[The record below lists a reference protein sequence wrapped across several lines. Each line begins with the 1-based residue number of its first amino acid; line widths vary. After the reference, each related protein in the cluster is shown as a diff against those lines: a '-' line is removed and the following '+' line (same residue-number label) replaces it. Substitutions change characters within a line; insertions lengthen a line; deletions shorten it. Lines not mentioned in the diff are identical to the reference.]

1 MVSLYKES
9 FMSETNLEEMS
20 LDELDSLLSESEG
33 KSKPKPETDVKAE
46 PEPDK
51 AVDSEVDSSTVEE
64 EDSKPE
70 AEEEPEGKPEE
81 EEKVDEEDSI
91 EPQYRGK
98 SKADILEMQRNAN
111 RKISQQNNEIYHL
124 KKRMEEIYQSQ
135 EKRVEEK
142 VKVDP
147 LDEIRERYAE
157 EDLNA
162 IETLVNRA
170 MLKKDAAIQEEKQAQ
185 REAIMKEHD
194 DLWENFKLFNPAL
207 HEKVGPEAIRLMK
220 ADESSTYQRKG
231 WLREFIAESSKGAA
245 EVKPVQKSVVK
256 KRTPTISGGGGAGS
270 SGKINKSV
278 EEMSPDEFLQHS
290 LSKGIKI

>member
-1 MVSLYKES
+1 
-9 FMSETNLEEMS
+9 MSETNLEEMS

-46 PEPDK
+46 PDTEDK

-70 AEEEPEGKPEE
+70 AEEEPEGKPQE

-124 KKRMEEIYQSQ
+124 KKRMEEISQRQ

-142 VKVDP
+142 VKDP

-170 MLKKDAAIQEEKQAQ
+170 ISKKMLLYRKRK
-185 REAIMKEHD
+185 RLKER
-194 DLWENFKLFNPAL
+194 P
-207 HEKVGPEAIRLMK
+207 
-220 ADESSTYQRKG
+220 S
-231 WLREFIAESSKGAA
+231 
-245 EVKPVQKSVVK
+245 
-256 KRTPTISGGGGAGS
+256 
-270 SGKINKSV
+270 
-278 EEMSPDEFLQHS
+278 
-290 LSKGIKI
+290 

>member
-1 MVSLYKES
+1 
-9 FMSETNLEEMS
+9 MSETNLEEMS
-20 LDELDSLLSESEG
+20 LDELDSLLSETEG

-46 PEPDK
+46 PDTEDK

-70 AEEEPEGKPEE
+70 AEEEPEGKPQE

-124 KKRMEEIYQSQ
+124 KKRMEEISQRQ

-142 VKVDP
+142 VKDP

-170 MLKKDAAIQEEKQAQ
+170 ISKKDAAIQEKKEAQ
-185 REAIMKEHD
+185 REATMREHD
-194 DLWENFKLFNPAL
+194 KLWEDFKLFNPAL

-256 KRTPTISGGGGAGS
+256 SGH
-270 SGKINKSV
+270 
-278 EEMSPDEFLQHS
+278 PQ
-290 LSKGIKI
+290 

>member
-1 MVSLYKES
+1 
-9 FMSETNLEEMS
+9 MSDKNIATMDLDEMS
-20 LDELDSLLSESEG
+20 LDDLDSLLSESEG
-33 KSKPKPETDVKAE
+33 KPKPETDIKAE
-46 PEPDK
+46 PNTEVDK
-51 AVDSEVDSSTVEE
+51 EVDSVDSSTVEE

-70 AEEEPEGKPEE
+70 AEEEPKGKPEE
-81 EEKVDEEDSI
+81 EDKVDEEDSV

-98 SKADILEMQRNAN
+98 SKDDILEMQRNAN

-124 KKRMEEIYQSQ
+124 KKRMEEISKSQ

-142 VKVDP
+142 VKDP

-170 MLKKDAAIQEEKQAQ
+170 MSKKDAAIQEEKQAQ
-185 REAIMKEHD
+185 LEATMREHD
-194 DLWENFKLFNPAL
+194 KLWEDFKLFNPAL

-231 WLREFIAESSKGAA
+231 WLREFIAESSKKGAA

-278 EEMSPDEFLQHS
+278 EDMSPDEFLQHS

>member
-1 MVSLYKES
+1 
-9 FMSETNLEEMS
+9 MSDKNIATMDLDEMS
-20 LDELDSLLSESEG
+20 LDDLDSLLSESEG
-33 KSKPKPETDVKAE
+33 KPKPKPETDIKAE
-46 PEPDK
+46 PNTEVDK
-51 AVDSEVDSSTVEE
+51 EVDSVDSSTVEE
-64 EDSKPE
+64 DSKPE
-70 AEEEPEGKPEE
+70 TETEEEPKGKPKEE
-81 EEKVDEEDSI
+81 EDKVDEEDSV

-98 SKADILEMQRNAN
+98 SKDDILEMQRNAN

-124 KKRMEEIYQSQ
+124 KKRMEEISQSQ

-142 VKVDP
+142 VKDP

-170 MLKKDAAIQEEKQAQ
+170 MSKKDADIQEKRLKEK
-185 REAIMKEHD
+185 EAIMKDHD
-194 DLWENFKLFNPAL
+194 EMWENFKLFNPAL

-231 WLREFIAESSKGAA
+231 WLREFIAESSKKGAA

>member
-1 MVSLYKES
+1 
-9 FMSETNLEEMS
+9 MSDKNIATMDLDEMS
-20 LDELDSLLSESEG
+20 LDDLDSLLSESEG
-33 KSKPKPETDVKAE
+33 KPKPKPETDIKAE
-46 PEPDK
+46 PNTEVDK
-51 AVDSEVDSSTVEE
+51 EVDSVDSSTVEE

-70 AEEEPEGKPEE
+70 TEEEEPKGKPEE
-81 EEKVDEEDSI
+81 EDKVDEEDSV

-98 SKADILEMQRNAN
+98 SKDDILEMQRNAN

-124 KKRMEEIYQSQ
+124 KKRMEEISQSQ

-170 MLKKDAAIQEEKQAQ
+170 MSKKDAAIQEKKEAQ

-194 DLWENFKLFNPAL
+194 KLWEDFKLFNPAL

-231 WLREFIAESSKGAA
+231 WLREFIAESSKKGAA

-270 SGKINKSV
+270 SGKINKSI

>member
-1 MVSLYKES
+1 
-9 FMSETNLEEMS
+9 MSDKNIATMDLDEMS
-20 LDELDSLLSESEG
+20 LDDLDSLLSESEG
-33 KSKPKPETDVKAE
+33 KPKPKPETDIKAE
-46 PEPDK
+46 PNTEVDK
-51 AVDSEVDSSTVEE
+51 EVDSEVDSSTVEE
-64 EDSKPE
+64 DSKPE
-70 AEEEPEGKPEE
+70 TEEEPKGKPEE
-81 EEKVDEEDSI
+81 EDKVDEEDSV

-98 SKADILEMQRNAN
+98 SKDDILEMQRNAN

-124 KKRMEEIYQSQ
+124 KKRMEEISQSQ

-142 VKVDP
+142 VKDP

-162 IETLVNRA
+162 IEALVNRA
-170 MLKKDAAIQEEKQAQ
+170 MSKKDAAIQEKKEVQKT
-185 REAIMKEHD
+185 AIMKEHD
-194 DLWENFKLFNPAL
+194 EMWENFKLFNPAL

-231 WLREFIAESSKGAA
+231 WLREFIAESSKKGAA

-270 SGKINKSV
+270 SGKINKSI

>member
-1 MVSLYKES
+1 
-9 FMSETNLEEMS
+9 MSETNLEEMS

-46 PEPDK
+46 PDTKDK

-70 AEEEPEGKPEE
+70 AEEEPEGKPQE

-124 KKRMEEIYQSQ
+124 KKRMEEISQRQ

-142 VKVDP
+142 VKDP

-170 MLKKDAAIQEEKQAQ
+170 ISKKNAAIQEEKRAQ

-194 DLWENFKLFNPAL
+194 EMWENFKLFNPAL
-207 HEKVGPEAIRLMK
+207 HEKIGPEAIRLMK
-220 ADESSTYQRKG
+220 ANEADTYQRKG
-231 WLREFIAESSKGAA
+231 WLREFIAESSKKGAA

>member
-1 MVSLYKES
+1 
-9 FMSETNLEEMS
+9 MSDKNIATMDLDEMS
-20 LDELDSLLSESEG
+20 LDDLDSLLSESEG
-33 KSKPKPETDVKAE
+33 KPKPKPETDIKAE
-46 PEPDK
+46 PNTEVDK
-51 AVDSEVDSSTVEE
+51 EVDSVDSSTVEE
-64 EDSKPE
+64 DSKPE
-70 AEEEPEGKPEE
+70 TEEEPKGKPEE
-81 EEKVDEEDSI
+81 EDKVDEEDSV

-98 SKADILEMQRNAN
+98 SKDDILEMQRNAN

-124 KKRMEEIYQSQ
+124 KKRMEEISKSQ

-142 VKVDP
+142 VKDP

-170 MLKKDAAIQEEKQAQ
+170 MSKKDAAIQEKRLKEK
-185 REAIMKEHD
+185 EAIMKEHD
-194 DLWENFKLFNPAL
+194 DLWENFKIFNPAL

-231 WLREFIAESSKGAA
+231 WLREFIAESSKKGAA

-278 EEMSPDEFLQHS
+278 EDMSPDEFLQHS

>member
-1 MVSLYKES
+1 
-9 FMSETNLEEMS
+9 MSETNLEEMS

-46 PEPDK
+46 PDTEDK

-70 AEEEPEGKPEE
+70 AEEEPEGKPQE

-124 KKRMEEIYQSQ
+124 KKRMEEISQRQ

-142 VKVDP
+142 VKDP

-170 MLKKDAAIQEEKQAQ
+170 ISKKDAAIQEEKQAQ
-185 REAIMKEHD
+185 REAIMREHD
-194 DLWENFKLFNPAL
+194 EMWENFKLFNPAL
-207 HEKVGPEAIRLMK
+207 HEKIGPEAIRLMK
-220 ADESSTYQRKG
+220 ANEASTYQRKG
-231 WLREFIAESSKGAA
+231 WLREFIAESSKG
-245 EVKPVQKSVVK
+245 S
-256 KRTPTISGGGGAGS
+256 R
-270 SGKINKSV
+270 
-278 EEMSPDEFLQHS
+278 
-290 LSKGIKI
+290 

>member
-1 MVSLYKES
+1 
-9 FMSETNLEEMS
+9 MSDKNIATMDLDEMS
-20 LDELDSLLSESEG
+20 LDDLDSLLSESEG
-33 KSKPKPETDVKAE
+33 KPKPKPETDIKAE
-46 PEPDK
+46 PNTEVDK
-51 AVDSEVDSSTVEE
+51 EVDSVDSSTVE

-70 AEEEPEGKPEE
+70 AEEEPKGKPKEE
-81 EEKVDEEDSI
+81 EDKVDEEDSV

-98 SKADILEMQRNAN
+98 SKDDILEMQRNAN

-124 KKRMEEIYQSQ
+124 KKRMEEISQSQ

-142 VKVDP
+142 VKDP

-170 MLKKDAAIQEEKQAQ
+170 MSKKDADIQEKRLKEK
-185 REAIMKEHD
+185 EAIMKDHD
-194 DLWENFKLFNPAL
+194 EMWENFKLFNPAL

-231 WLREFIAESSKGAA
+231 WLREFIAESSKKGAA